1 MPLVATF
8 GPDRLP
14 SALVLTIDNL
24 GEARA
29 LERGTQPPDAP
40 VGDDPSVTVALP
52 WLLDELESHRLS
64 ATFFVE
70 AINTELYPDA
80 LKRIAARGHGL
91 GLHGWRHEEWTSLSA
106 AEEREVFTRSVPA
119 SARRA
124 ANSTR
129 ARRRCCAR
137 RDCAGARRPVVA
149 PAFATGSR
157 TSRSTGISS
166 TRTT

>member
-1 MPLVATF
+1 MPLVATS
-8 GPDRLP
+8 GQTGLP

-80 LKRIAARGHGL
+80 VKRD
-91 GLHGWRHEEWTSLSA
+91 
-106 AEEREVFTRSVPA
+106 
-119 SARRA
+119 RRA
-124 ANSTR
+124 R
-129 ARRRCCAR
+129 ARAR
-137 RDCAGARRPVVA
+137 A
-149 PAFATGSR
+149 PRLAA
-157 TSRSTGISS
+157 
-166 TRTT
+166 